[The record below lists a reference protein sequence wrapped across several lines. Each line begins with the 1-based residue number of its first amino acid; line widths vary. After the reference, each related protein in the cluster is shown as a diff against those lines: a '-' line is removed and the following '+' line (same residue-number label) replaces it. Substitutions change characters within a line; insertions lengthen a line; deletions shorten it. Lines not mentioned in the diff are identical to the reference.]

1 MRNVQASV
9 DATLSGA
16 ALVTATATVRKPL
29 YLRGGRI
36 DACAGARAYRVDLSG
51 HLVFPGLINA
61 HDHLQVNNV
70 PPLPGDTTFPNSY
83 AWIEAFQKHFA
94 DPALVAAL
102 AEPKERRLRH
112 GALKNLLAGVTCVAH
127 HDPWHPALDADDFP
141 VALLRD
147 HGWSYTLNGPT
158 YGPPVQLSFATTP
171 PGHPWLIHLAEGT
184 DDVAAGELDAL
195 DQMGCLA
202 ANTVLI
208 HGVGMGKRDIER
220 VIAAGAAVVWCPES
234 NRRLLGRT
242 LDPRRLH
249 AAGRLAIG
257 SDSRLSGA
265 RDLLVEL
272 RNEASRGDLG
282 PRAMLALATT
292 CAAAILHLPERGHL
306 DAGGTGDLIIVEDRG
321 GNEVTSLVGRDRAD
335 IRAVVRD
342 GVPRLADPDF
352 AGWFAA
358 AGIETVAVT
367 LDGRP
372 KLIAREL
379 ADPALLA
386 LEPGIERA
394 APVAT
399 MERHARSLP

>member
-1 MRNVQASV
+1 MPRQPASV
-9 DATLSGA
+9 DITLSGA
-16 ALVTATATVRKPL
+16 ALVSAGGTRRVPL
-29 YLRGGRI
+29 HVHEGRI
-36 DACAGARAYRVDLSG
+36 DAHARVRAYRVDLRG
-51 HLVFPGLINA
+51 HLVFPGLVNA
-61 HDHLQVNNV
+61 REPRQVNNV
-70 PPLPGDTTFPNSY
+70 PPLSGDTRFPNSY
-83 AWIEAFQKHFA
+83 AWIEAFRAHFA
-94 DPALVAAL
+94 DPALIAAL

-112 GALKNLLAGVTCVAH
+112 GALKNLLAGVTFVAH
-127 HDPWHPALDADDFP
+127 HDPWHPALDAEDFP

-184 DDVAAGELDAL
+184 DDVAAGELDEL

-249 AAGRLAIG
+249 ATGRLAIG

-292 CAAAILHLPERGHL
+292 CA
-306 DAGGTGDLIIVEDRG
+306 
-321 GNEVTSLVGRDRAD
+321 
-335 IRAVVRD
+335 
-342 GVPRLADPDF
+342 
-352 AGWFAA
+352 
-358 AGIETVAVT
+358 
-367 LDGRP
+367 
-372 KLIAREL
+372 
-379 ADPALLA
+379 
-386 LEPGIERA
+386 
-394 APVAT
+394 
-399 MERHARSLP
+399 